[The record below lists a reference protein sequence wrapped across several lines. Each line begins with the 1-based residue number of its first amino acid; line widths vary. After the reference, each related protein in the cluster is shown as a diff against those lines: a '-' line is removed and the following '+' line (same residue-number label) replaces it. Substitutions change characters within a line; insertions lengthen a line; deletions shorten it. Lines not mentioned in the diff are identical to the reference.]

1 MHSKRNWKLSWFV
14 MSVSHA
20 WCPTTSYSFCAFFLI
35 RHTAVGVYGKEYY
48 FGGGLQN
55 NPIGQSSYGNPMQ
68 VMLLG
73 HTQIPQDIFEEYLQE
88 IQPRYTQETYSLMR
102 HNCNNFSEEV
112 SQFLLGTG
120 IPEYILRLPEE
131 VLSSPMGVMLSECLS
146 LHFLY
151 YKFLADLSL

>member
-1 MHSKRNWKLSWFV
+1 MQSRRNWKLSWFV

-20 WCPTTSYSFCAFFLI
+20 WCPTTSYSFCALFLI

-55 NPIGQSSYGNPMQ
+55 NPIGQTSYGNPVQ

>member
-1 MHSKRNWKLSWFV
+1 M
-14 MSVSHA
+14 
-20 WCPTTSYSFCAFFLI
+20 TSYSFCALFLI

-55 NPIGQSSYGNPMQ
+55 NPIGQTSYGNPVQ